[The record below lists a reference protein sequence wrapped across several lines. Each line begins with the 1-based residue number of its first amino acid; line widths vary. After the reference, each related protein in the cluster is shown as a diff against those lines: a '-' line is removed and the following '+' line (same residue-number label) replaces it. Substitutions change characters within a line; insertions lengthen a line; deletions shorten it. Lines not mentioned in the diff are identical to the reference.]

1 MWGRSIGAFFYV
13 PAAYF
18 WIRGCLSKA
27 VKKRVAVAG
36 VLLACQGLLGTFC
49 FDNHYYFSK
58 SNLDVYLKKNEV
70 LVLTIISIRK

>member
-36 VLLACQGLLGTFC
+36 VLLACQGLLGT
-49 FDNHYYFSK
+49 SLLLLK
-58 SNLDVYLKKNEV
+58 SNK
-70 LVLTIISIRK
+70 ICISKTWKF